1 MTDPAPAHTP
11 SKTKPAKPKPA
22 KSKPPAAKQT
32 GDDLSPGLY
41 IVATPI
47 GHADDI
53 TLRALKVLN
62 SVDLIV
68 CEDTRHTGRLLQRH
82 GVSARLLAYYE
93 HNAAKVRPKL
103 LAKLQ
108 SGARLALVSDAGT
121 PLISDPGYKLVRDAI
136 AGGCAVH
143 SIPGASALLAAL
155 VVAGLPTDRFF
166 FVGFLAAKSGHR
178 LRDLGQLAA
187 IPATLVFYETGPRLA
202 LALADMAKT
211 LGPDRPACVARELTK
226 LHEEVRRES
235 LANLA
240 RHYAEAGPP
249 KGEIVVVVGAP
260 DAGALSAADRDPE
273 AMAAALRRALQT
285 SRLSEAV
292 DLVAGVTGA
301 SRREVYALALRL
313 RGES

>member
-1 MTDPAPAHTP
+1 MTDPAPAFSP
-11 SKTKPAKPKPA
+11 SKSEPA
-22 KSKPPAAKQT
+22 KSRRAKSRPPAVT
-32 GDDLSPGLY
+32 RSGDNLSPGLY

-53 TLRALKVLN
+53 TLRALAVLK

-121 PLISDPGYKLVRDAI
+121 PLISDPGFKLVRDAI
-136 AGGCAVH
+136 AAGCTVQ

-166 FVGFLAAKSGHR
+166 FAGFLAAKTGHR
-178 LRDLGQLAA
+178 LRDLEQLAS

-202 LALADMAKT
+202 TTLADMAKT

-226 LHEEVRRES
+226 LHEETRRET

-240 RHYAEAGPP
+240 RHYAEA
-249 KGEIVVVVGAP
+249 EIG
-260 DAGALSAADRDPE
+260 
-273 AMAAALRRALQT
+273 RA
-285 SRLSEAV
+285 SC
-292 DLVAGVTGA
+292 
-301 SRREVYALALRL
+301 RERV
-313 RGES
+313 